1 MINRLSKQDWLDFAL
16 KELKRNGHSKLTAN
30 RLASELGVSR
40 GSFYWHFND
49 VRDFEKSLLKRWSE
63 LTTDEVIEQL
73 RPLETPRLRLIT
85 LVKLAMSTEMKLE
98 RSVRS
103 WATSEKMVAK
113 IVHSVDARRV
123 AYIESILEAMGV
135 ASVDIKVRAQMLY
148 WASIGRWMLS
158 ERGDRVS
165 LSDSELNRFVD
176 LLIS

>member
-1 MINRLSKQDWLDFAL
+1 MTNRLTKKDWLDFAL
-16 KELKRNGHSKLTAN
+16 KELRRNGHNKLTAN

-49 VRDFEKSLLKRWSE
+49 VQDFEKSLLKRWSD
-63 LTTDEVIEQL
+63 LTTDQVIEQL
-73 RPLETPRLRLIT
+73 RPLETPRLRLLT
-85 LVKLAMSTEMKLE
+85 LVKLTLNAEMQLE
-98 RSVRS
+98 RAIRA

-113 IVHSVDARRV
+113 VVRSVDARRV
-123 AYIESILEAMGV
+123 AYLESILEEMGV

-148 WASIGRWMLS
+148 WACTGHMMLS

-165 LSDSELNRFVD
+165 LSDDGLNRFVD